1 MWPIA
6 TDIAR
11 SVVCVSACLSVCV
24 LGAWMS
30 CVKMAEPIEM
40 SFGELTQVA
49 LRNHV
54 LDGSSD
60 VLTGVALL
68 RRICARQLMRNYAR
82 RMRLPCA
89 RARRMHS

>member
-60 VLTGVALL
+60 VLTGSGTFEANM
-68 RRICARQLMRNYAR
+68 CSSTDA
-82 RMRLPCA
+82 
-89 RARRMHS
+89 